1 MRSSQHNG
9 VGRRDLA
16 WRYGGSASLIG
27 TVLVIVRLCS
37 CLRVGLCIPV
47 VLFSEAVTECGLY
60 FHSGDFTKYLN
71 WDFRGCPVVVT
82 SAFRYRTEGTSS
94 WGFAGAGD
102 TGVGVRLTGGVSS
115 GKEHCTEM
123 LLRTSI

>member
-1 MRSSQHNG
+1 
-9 VGRRDLA
+9 
-16 WRYGGSASLIG
+16 
-27 TVLVIVRLCS
+27 
-37 CLRVGLCIPV
+37 

-60 FHSGDFTKYLN
+60 FHSGDFAKYLN
-71 WDFRGCPVVVT
+71 CDFRICPVVT
-82 SAFRYRTEGTSS
+82 SAFRYLTGGISI